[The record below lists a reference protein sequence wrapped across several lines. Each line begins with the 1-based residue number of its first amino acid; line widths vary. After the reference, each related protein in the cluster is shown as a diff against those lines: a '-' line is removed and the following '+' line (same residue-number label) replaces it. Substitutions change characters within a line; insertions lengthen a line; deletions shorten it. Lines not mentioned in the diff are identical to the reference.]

1 MNEPA
6 RLSDPCPGDLI
17 ELACRLADTSG
28 PVIRSHFRTGL
39 NIERKLDETPVTVAD
54 REAEAVMREV
64 LEREVPDHGIHGE
77 EYGIV
82 RGDAAHVWVLD
93 PIDGTQAFMTG
104 LPIFGTLIALARNGL
119 PWLGVIDQP
128 VLSERWVGASGHP
141 TRFNGNPAATSGQTA
156 LAEASLYS
164 TSPDMFTGADAAAFA
179 RLKERVRT
187 NRFGGDCYQ
196 YGLVAS
202 GHVDLV
208 VEAGLATYDY
218 MALAPVVEGAGGVF
232 TDWEGRPMSVKSDGR
247 VIAAA
252 TPALHRA
259 ALGVLADGA

>member
-1 MNEPA
+1 MPEPS
-6 RLSDPCPGDLI
+6 RPLDPCPDAFI
-17 ELACRLADTSG
+17 ELACRLADASG
-28 PVIRSHFRTGL
+28 PVIRSHFRTDL
-39 NIERKLDETPVTVAD
+39 EIDRKLDASPVTIAD
-54 REAEAVMREV
+54 RGAEAAMREI
-64 LEREVPDHGIHGE
+64 LEREAPEHGIHGE

-82 RGDAAHVWVLD
+82 RGDAQHLWVLD

-104 LPIFGTLIALARNGL
+104 LPIFGTLIALAHNGR

-128 VLSERWVGASGHP
+128 VMGERWVGAYGQP
-141 TRFNGNPAATSGQTA
+141 TRLNGAPAATSGCTD
-156 LAEASLYS
+156 LAEASLYA
-164 TSPDMFTGADAAAFA
+164 TSPDMFTGSDGDAFA
-179 RLKERVRT
+179 RLKDRVRT
-187 NRFGGDCYQ
+187 SRFGGDCYQ

-232 TDWEGRPMSVKSDGR
+232 TDWRGVPMTTESDGR

-259 ALGVLADGA
+259 ALAALDGV